1 MLSLLLVFLL
11 SFRVVINFTSKYLSR
26 QYCLSRQIVTFL
38 ISAGDRA
45 EEEVAHEKDCLDHP
59 LVDIYIMMQFCLF
72 VTKNE
77 HFFVGFHG
85 LGR

>member
-1 MLSLLLVFLL
+1 MRQKIVAALFVSLRMLSLLLVFLL

-59 LVDIYIMMQFCLF
+59 LVDDDDADVIFMYM
-72 VTKNE
+72 
-77 HFFVGFHG
+77 
-85 LGR
+85 